1 MSELET
7 HADVIFVGGTVIT
20 MDDAH
25 PTAEAVA
32 VRDGLIARVGQA
44 AYVRELAGP
53 ATKVVDLAGHPA
65 I

>member
-32 VRDGLIARVGQA
+32 VRDG
-44 AYVRELAGP
+44 P